1 MSKTILAIESSCD
14 ETAVA
19 ITRDGELLAN
29 IVSTQIAVHTK
40 YGGVMPEIAS
50 RLHAENISIV
60 LKEALETA
68 HVSLEEI
75 DAFAVTRGPGLIG
88 ALHVGLQ
95 AAKTLAMLYKKPLIP
110 VHHLAGHIYANE
122 YIRPLKIPLLAIV
135 VSGGNTELVIMRDH
149 LNFEIIGETKDDAIG
164 ECYDKVARVLGL
176 PYPGGIPIDKFAKEG
191 HHTYQLPSPLHDGSY
206 DFSYS
211 GLKTSVI
218 NLVHRLKQN
227 GEEVSIPDLCTSFQ
241 ETAIHMVMERA
252 KKAVKEYHVKQVVLA
267 GGVSANSY
275 LREQI
280 TKAYENTDVDVIIPP
295 MWCCTDNAAMIA
307 KVAERLYDI
316 GLFADLSL
324 SVDPSWK
331 LDEFKDFRT

>member
-1 MSKTILAIESSCD
+1 MSTTILAIESSCD

-29 IVSTQIAVHTK
+29 IVSTQIEVHAK

-60 LKEALETA
+60 LKEALEKANIT
-68 HVSLEEI
+68 LEEV

-95 AAKTLAMLYKKPLIP
+95 ASKTLAMLYKKPLIP

-122 YIRPLKIPLLAIV
+122 FIKPLVFPLLAIV
-135 VSGGNTELVIMRDH
+135 VSGGNTELVIMKDH
-149 LNFEIIGETKDDAIG
+149 LDFNIIGETKDDAIG

-176 PYPGGIPIDKFAKEG
+176 PYPGGIPIDKLAKSG
-191 HHTYQLPSPLHDGSY
+191 KHTYKLPSPLHDGSY

-211 GLKTSVI
+211 GLKTSII
-218 NLVHRLKQN
+218 NLVHKSEQR
-227 GEEVSIPDLCTSFQ
+227 GEEIRVEDLCTSFQ
-241 ETAIHMVMERA
+241 ETAIGMVIERA
-252 KKAVKEYHVKQVVLA
+252 TKAVKEFDVKQVVLA

-275 LREQI
+275 LRDQI
-280 TKAYENTDVDVIIPP
+280 TNIYKDTEVDVIIPP

-307 KVAERLYDI
+307 KVAERLYKENV
-316 GLFADLSL
+316 FADLSL
-324 SVDPSWK
+324 GVDPSWQ
-331 LDEFKDFRT
+331 LDDYRNF

>member
-122 YIRPLKIPLLAIV
+122 YIRPLKFPLLAIV

-149 LNFEIIGETKDDAIG
+149 LNFEL
-164 ECYDKVARVLGL
+164 LG
-176 PYPGGIPIDKFAKEG
+176 KQKMM
-191 HHTYQLPSPLHDGSY
+191 PLG
-206 DFSYS
+206 
-211 GLKTSVI
+211 
-218 NLVHRLKQN
+218 N
-227 GEEVSIPDLCTSFQ
+227 
-241 ETAIHMVMERA
+241 VMI
-252 KKAVKEYHVKQVVLA
+252 K
-267 GGVSANSY
+267 
-275 LREQI
+275 
-280 TKAYENTDVDVIIPP
+280 
-295 MWCCTDNAAMIA
+295 
-307 KVAERLYDI
+307 
-316 GLFADLSL
+316 
-324 SVDPSWK
+324 
-331 LDEFKDFRT
+331 